1 MNFQIYLRSHLVF
14 FHCTIVRNCVKVGW
28 KSFTRL
34 SNSISGL
41 CCHWLKDYQNLTSC
55 MTVQRKETRCSR
67 LKPYIDTDEGLQGH
81 RSTNYPHPFCRRTY
95 LSTSTADFYIQ
106 YICTFYMRMYLL
118 STQRTAQKFMPSTL
132 PSSLVLG
139 WYVVLF
145 CVCRDAVLYIT
156 IIYATINNQV
166 YLSAKESPL

>member
-1 MNFQIYLRSHLVF
+1 MIFHIYLQSHLVS

-28 KSFTRL
+28 KSFNWL
-34 SNSISGL
+34 SNANAGL
-41 CCHWLKDYQNLTSC
+41 CCHWLKYYQNLTSC

-81 RSTNYPHPFCRRTY
+81 RSKYKLPSSILQKNLFIDQYSR
-95 LSTSTADFYIQ
+95 LLYIV
-106 YICTFYMRMYLL
+106 CTFYMRMYLL